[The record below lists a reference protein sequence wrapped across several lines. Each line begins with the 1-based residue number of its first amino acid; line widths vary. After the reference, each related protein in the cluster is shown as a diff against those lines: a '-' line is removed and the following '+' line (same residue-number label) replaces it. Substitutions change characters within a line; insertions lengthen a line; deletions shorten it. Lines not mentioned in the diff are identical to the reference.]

1 MNLSS
6 MFDGRTLRFTP
17 MIAEQDAPA
26 VASWTNN
33 LTVARKLRNEAPVR
47 PLSVFET
54 RKVLDKW
61 LADAEKSTMN
71 PLFGLR
77 AYGDE
82 HLVGFLRISGVM
94 WVHGAGMFDLV
105 IGSAD
110 DWVLYAGEALQM
122 GLRYAF
128 DEMNLF
134 RVTVPVDEL
143 DDMSLS
149 LYTAAN
155 FYLEVRQRQALFENG
170 RYFDRLM
177 FGMLRPEWAAFAG
190 VAEAA
195 L

>member
-1 MNLSS
+1 
-6 MFDGRTLRFTP
+6 
-17 MIAEQDAPA
+17 
-26 VASWTNN
+26 
-33 LTVARKLRNEAPVR
+33 
-47 PLSVFET
+47 
-54 RKVLDKW
+54 
-61 LADAEKSTMN
+61 
-71 PLFGLR
+71 
-77 AYGDE
+77 
-82 HLVGFLRISGVM
+82 
-94 WVHGAGMFDLV
+94 
-105 IGSAD
+105 
-110 DWVLYAGEALQM
+110 
-122 GLRYAF
+122 
-128 DEMNLF
+128 MNLF